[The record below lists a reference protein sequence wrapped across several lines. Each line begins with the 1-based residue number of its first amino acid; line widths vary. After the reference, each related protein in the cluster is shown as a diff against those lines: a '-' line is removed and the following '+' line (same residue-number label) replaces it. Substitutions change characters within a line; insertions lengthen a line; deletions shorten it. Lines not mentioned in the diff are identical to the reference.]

1 MKLHHLGFVVASI
14 EEYEKKMLYESK
26 LKNVSDEIQQAKLS
40 LYSNFG
46 SSFIELIEP
55 LNESAFT
62 YKALQK
68 FGNHFHHICYAV
80 KNFNEMEYIA
90 QKNKLIL
97 FKAGLKAILFDSK
110 LVYFYFSPNK
120 TIIEFLIDENF

>member
-26 LKNVSDEIQQAKLS
+26 LKTVIDEVQQAKLS
-40 LYSNFG
+40 LYENFG

-62 YKALQK
+62 YNALQK
-68 FGNHFHHICYAV
+68 FGNHFHHLCYAV
-80 KNFNEMEYIA
+80 KHPSEMEQVA
-90 QKNKLIL
+90 KKNKMIL
-97 FKAGLKAILFDSK
+97 FKAGLKAALFDSK
-110 LVYFYFSPNK
+110 LVYFYFSQNK
-120 TIIEFLIDENF
+120 TIIEFLIDEDF